1 LSRQSLLAGAKATA
15 ILSEYNDG
23 AIAAISFRIATE
35 FGVLTF
41 RLPANLEGAYAILM
55 RSKQIPRSLRNHA
68 QARRVAWRSVLHW
81 LDSQLALIQ
90 AGLASLDQ
98 LFLPFA
104 QDSAGVN
111 PIRADTRGK
120 VLRAAF
126 RAGQG
131 ELTELIGAARIPS
144 LGELLLNLFPAEKAP
159 PRISSGRRPA
169 ARFPATLFP
178 AKPLHRLWN
187 EGRRARRVGQRKRER
202 QTKESLP
209 ARANHDSGACFS
221 ND

>member
-144 LGELLLNLFPAEKAP
+144 LGELLLNLFPAGHPGLVPCISWNSSTYQIPLASASP
-159 PRISSGRRPA
+159 LRIESDLYDPHTSRA
-169 ARFPATLFP
+169 
-178 AKPLHRLWN
+178 N
-187 EGRRARRVGQRKRER
+187 RRA
-202 QTKESLP
+202 
-209 ARANHDSGACFS
+209 
-221 ND
+221 

>member
-1 LSRQSLLAGAKATA
+1 VTKHRASARPEGHWHQ
-15 ILSEYNDG
+15 
-23 AIAAISFRIATE
+23 
-35 FGVLTF
+35 TF
-41 RLPANLEGAYAILM
+41 WKYGSSTDLV
-55 RSKQIPRSLRNHA
+55 K
-68 QARRVAWRSVLHW
+68 ARRAFE
-81 LDSQLALIQ
+81 
-90 AGLASLDQ
+90 DQ

-209 ARANHDSGACFS
+209 ARANHDSGACHS